1 LFLGSGKT
9 TLLRII
15 AGLEKPDYGKIYFN
29 GKDVTDLPPQ
39 REIYLLF
46 FQNYALFPHFNIKGN
61 LSFPLW
67 IKRFSEGIIEEEV
80 KRTIDDFLYSV
91 RI

>member
-1 LFLGSGKT
+1 MLQIF
-9 TLLRII
+9 
-15 AGLEKPDYGKIYFN
+15 
-29 GKDVTDLPPQ
+29 PPQ
-39 REIYLLF
+39 REIYLFL
-46 FQNYALFPHFNIKGN
+46 NYSLFPHFTIKGN

-80 KRTIDDFLYSV
+80 KRTVDDFLYSV